1 MTDIKEL
8 EEKIKIYNKKYY
20 DGNEQITD
28 KEYDMLIA
36 ELRALDPENKLL
48 DTVIDNCDN
57 IEGFKKVELPIVMGT
72 LKKCQNEEQILKEF
86 KQEIGTYLL
95 EDKIDGVSACVSFE
109 NGIFSQ
115 ATSRGNAE
123 FGFDITNNFSQI
135 EFKNKNSQVYIDG
148 TYLFNGYIRGEVYMK
163 KEIFEKYFK
172 DKMKNPR
179 AAAAGLMKR
188 LDASD
193 CKYLSFIAYD
203 VFNDYFADKTE
214 KDKLMFLANNG
225 FEVPRFTVA
234 KSPQEIID
242 FRKKSY
248 ETKDKLPY
256 PVDGIVAKSM
266 NVDYQ
271 DLSRVTPM
279 KNFAIKYD
287 LDYAISKIIDIEWS
301 MSGTILSPVA
311 IIEPVELNGTTVQRA
326 SLHNINKMEELGVEI
341 GKSAMITKRGEIV
354 PKVEK
359 IID

>member
-57 IEGFKKVELPIVMGT
+57 IEGFKKLELPIVMGT

-115 ATSRGNAE
+115 AISRGNAE

-214 KDKLMFLANNG
+214 KDKLMFLTNNG
-225 FEVPRFTVA
+225 FEIPRFTVA

-242 FRKKSY
+242 FRNSILKMYGVKLKPKKKPIRDKDGKIILEEKPMIIGGGTYASY
-248 ETKDKLPY
+248 FDNMVGFGPK
-256 PVDGIVAKSM
+256 
-266 NVDYQ
+266 YQ
-271 DLSRVTPM
+271 NIRTGGHG
-279 KNFAIKYD
+279 KNEN
-287 LDYAISKIIDIEWS
+287 ISKEEFKKNLFIYYNA
-301 MSGTILSPVA
+301 IL
-311 IIEPVELNGTTVQRA
+311 ELC
-326 SLHNINKMEELGVEI
+326 K
-341 GKSAMITKRGEIV
+341 
-354 PKVEK
+354 
-359 IID
+359 

>member
-1 MTDIKEL
+1 
-8 EEKIKIYNKKYY
+8 
-20 DGNEQITD
+20 
-28 KEYDMLIA
+28 
-36 ELRALDPENKLL
+36 
-48 DTVIDNCDN
+48 
-57 IEGFKKVELPIVMGT
+57 
-72 LKKCQNEEQILKEF
+72 
-86 KQEIGTYLL
+86 
-95 EDKIDGVSACVSFE
+95 
-109 NGIFSQ
+109 
-115 ATSRGNAE
+115 
-123 FGFDITNNFSQI
+123 
-135 EFKNKNSQVYIDG
+135 
-148 TYLFNGYIRGEVYMK
+148 
-163 KEIFEKYFK
+163 
-172 DKMKNPR
+172 
-179 AAAAGLMKR
+179 
-188 LDASD
+188 
-193 CKYLSFIAYD
+193 
-203 VFNDYFADKTE
+203 
-214 KDKLMFLANNG
+214 MFLANNG

-341 GKSAMITKRGEIV
+341 GKSAMITKRGEII